1 MAELDIKKLPSNK
14 KKPVK
19 VKPLRTPRALEQEL
33 DNFIK
38 FMVKTS
44 TKRFETKVLNAM
56 NKSTVD
62 KFQDAQTGNYA
73 KIFNKLVK
81 QFERSIN
88 QQFSSKRIQDY
99 IKKLYKRTDKMNDK
113 AFYHAI
119 QSKVGV
125 DAKSI
130 IGTDGLNSFVNAK
143 SLETIGQVV
152 KLKNDMLQNLSQN
165 TLRLMSAGKNLE
177 TLYEEVTNTKQKN
190 LNKSELVSRNELK
203 AFNTQLNNK
212 RASNLGIQK
221 AVWNTV
227 GDERS
232 RPCHV
237 KRDGLEFDIEKGL
250 YHSCDGEW
258 LKPGEEINCRCFATY
273 VVEFD

>member
-1 MAELDIKKLPSNK
+1 MASFDLKQVKTKKEQ
-14 KKPVK
+14 VK

-38 FMVKTS
+38 YMVKTS
-44 TKRFETKVLNAM
+44 TKRFETKVLEAM
-56 NKSTVD
+56 NKSTIE
-62 KFQDAQTGNYA
+62 KFTDAQEGNFA
-73 KIFNKLVK
+73 RIFNKLVK
-81 QFERSIN
+81 DFKRSIN
-88 QQFSSKRIQDY
+88 NQFSEKRIQQY
-99 IKKLYKRTDKMNDK
+99 IKKLYARTDKMNDK

-130 IGTDGLNSFVNAK
+130 IGTDGLNSFINAK

-152 KLKNDMLQNLSQN
+152 KLKNEMIENLSQN

-212 RASNLGIQK
+212 RAQNLGIQK
-221 AVWNTV
+221 AIWNTV

-232 RPCHV
+232 RPCHL
-237 KRDGLEFDIEKGL
+237 KRDGMEFDIEKGL

>member
-62 KFQDAQTGNYA
+62 KFQDAQIGNYA

-113 AFYHAI
+113 AFYHAV

>member
-1 MAELDIKKLPSNK
+1 MAEFDLKQIKTNK
-14 KKPVK
+14 KSAKI
-19 VKPLRTPRALEQEL
+19 KPLRTPRTLENEL

-38 FMVKTS
+38 FMVKTA
-44 TKRFETKVLNAM
+44 TKRFETKVLKAM
-56 NKSTVD
+56 NKSTIA
-62 KFQDAQTGNYA
+62 KFQDAQEGNYA
-73 KIFNKLVK
+73 RIFDKLVRDFQK
-81 QFERSIN
+81 SIN
-88 QQFSSKRIQDY
+88 QQFSEKRIQNY
-99 IKKLYKRTDKMNDK
+99 IKKLYSRTNKMNDK
-113 AFYHAI
+113 AFYHAV

-152 KLKNDMLQNLSQN
+152 KLKNEMMENLSQN

-177 TLYEEVTNTKQKN
+177 TLYEEVSNQKKKN

-203 AFNTQLNNK
+203 AFNSQLNDK
-212 RASNLGIQK
+212 RAANLGIQK
-221 AVWNTV
+221 AIWNTV

-232 RPCHV
+232 RPCHI
-237 KRDGLEFDIEKGL
+237 KRDGKEFDIEKGL
-250 YHSCDGEW
+250 YSSCDQEW

>member
-1 MAELDIKKLPSNK
+1 MAEFDLKQIKTK
-14 KKPVK
+14 KKNVK
-19 VKPLRTPRALEQEL
+19 LKPLRTPRALEQEL

-38 FMVKTS
+38 YMVKTAS
-44 TKRFETKVLNAM
+44 KRFETKVLKAM
-56 NKSTVD
+56 NKTTVD
-62 KFQDAQTGNYA
+62 KFQDAQEGNYA
-73 KIFNKLVK
+73 RIFEKLVK
-81 QFERSIN
+81 DFKKSIN
-88 QQFSSKRIQDY
+88 EQFSESRIKKY
-99 IKKLYKRTDKMNDK
+99 IKKLYGKTDKMNDK
-113 AFYHAI
+113 AFYHAV

-125 DAKSI
+125 DVKSI

-143 SLETIGQVV
+143 SLETIGQIV
-152 KLKNDMLQNLSQN
+152 KLKNEMIENLSQN

-190 LNKSELVSRNELK
+190 LNKSGIVSRNELK

-212 RASNLGIQK
+212 RAENLGVKK

-250 YHSCDGEW
+250 YHSCDG
-258 LKPGEEINCRCFATY
+258 LTIKPGEEINCRCFATY

>member
-1 MAELDIKKLPSNK
+1 MASFDVKTIETK
-14 KKPVK
+14 KKSAK
-19 VKPLRTPRALEQEL
+19 VKPLRTPLTLEKEL
-33 DNFIK
+33 DNFMK
-38 FMVKTS
+38 FMVKS
-44 TKRFETKVLNAM
+44 MSKRFETKVLAAM

-73 KIFNKLVK
+73 NIFNKLVRE
-81 QFERSIN
+81 FEKSIN
-88 QQFSSKRIQDY
+88 EQFSQKRINNY
-99 IKKLYKRTDKMNDK
+99 IKKLYKKTNKLNDK
-113 AFYHAI
+113 AFYHSVN
-119 QSKVGV
+119 SKVGV
-125 DAKSI
+125 DVKSI

-152 KLKNDMLQNLSQN
+152 KVKKEMMENLSQN
-165 TLRLMSAGKNLE
+165 TLRLMSAGKNLD

-203 AFNTQLNNK
+203 TFNSQLSDK
-212 RASNLGIQK
+212 RATNLGIQK

-227 GDERS
+227 GDERT
-232 RPCHV
+232 RPCHR
-237 KRDGLEFDIEKGL
+237 KRDGEEFDIEKGL
-250 YHSCDGEW
+250 YSSCDQKW

>member
-1 MAELDIKKLPSNK
+1 MSSLDVKQVKTG

-19 VKPLRTPRALEQEL
+19 VKPLRTPRALEKEL

-38 FMVKTS
+38 FMVKTAS
-44 TKRFETKVLNAM
+44 KRFETKVLQAM
-56 NKSTVD
+56 NKSTID
-62 KFQDAQTGNYA
+62 KFQDAQEGNYA
-73 KIFNKLVK
+73 RIFEKLVK
-81 QFERSIN
+81 DFKKSIN
-88 QQFSSKRIQDY
+88 AQFSEKRIQTY
-99 IKKLYKRTDKMNDK
+99 IKNLYKRTDKMNDK
-113 AFYHAI
+113 TFYNAI
-119 QSKVGV
+119 QSKIGV

-152 KLKNDMLQNLSQN
+152 KLKNEMVENLSQN
-165 TLRLMSAGKNLE
+165 TLRLMSAGKKLD
-177 TLYEEVTNTKQKN
+177 TLYEEVRNNKQKN

-212 RASNLGIQK
+212 RAQNLGIQK

-232 RPCHV
+232 RPCHL
-237 KRDGLEFDIEKGL
+237 KRDGKEFDIEKGL
-250 YHSCDGEW
+250 YDPCDGEW
-258 LKPGEEINCRCFATY
+258 LKPGEEINCRCYATY

>member
-1 MAELDIKKLPSNK
+1 MAEFDLKQIKTK
-14 KKPVK
+14 KKNVRL
-19 VKPLRTPRALEQEL
+19 KPLRTPRALEQEL

-38 FMVKTS
+38 YMVKTAS
-44 TKRFETKVLNAM
+44 KRFETKVLKAM
-56 NKSTVD
+56 NKTTVD
-62 KFQDAQTGNYA
+62 KFQDAQEGNYA
-73 KIFNKLVK
+73 RIFEKLVK
-81 QFERSIN
+81 DFKKSIN
-88 QQFSSKRIQDY
+88 EQFSESRIKKY
-99 IKKLYKRTDKMNDK
+99 IKKLYGKTDKMNDK
-113 AFYHAI
+113 AFYHAV

-125 DAKSI
+125 DVKSI

-143 SLETIGQVV
+143 SLETIGQIV
-152 KLKNDMLQNLSQN
+152 KLKNEMVENLSQN

-190 LNKSELVSRNELK
+190 LNKSEIVSRNELK

-212 RASNLGIQK
+212 RAENLGVKK

-237 KRDGLEFDIEKGL
+237 KRDGMEFDIEKGL
-250 YHSCDGEW
+250 YHSCDG
-258 LKPGEEINCRCFATY
+258 LTIKPGEEINCRCFATY

>member
-1 MAELDIKKLPSNK
+1 MASFDIKQVQTTK

-19 VKPLRTPRALEQEL
+19 IKPLRTPRALEKEL

-38 FMVKTS
+38 FMVRTTK
-44 TKRFETKVLNAM
+44 KRFEVKVLEAM
-56 NKSTVD
+56 NKSTID
-62 KFQDAQTGNYA
+62 KFQDAQEGNFA
-73 KIFNKLVK
+73 RIFNKLVK
-81 QFERSIN
+81 EFEKSIKDQFN
-88 QQFSSKRIQDY
+88 DKRIQKY
-99 IKKLYKRTDKMNDK
+99 IKSLYGRADKMNDK

-152 KLKNDMLQNLSQN
+152 KLKNDMIQNLSQN

-177 TLYEEVTNTKQKN
+177 TLYEEVSNQNKKN
-190 LNKSELVSRNELK
+190 LNKSEIVSRNELK

-212 RASNLGIQK
+212 RAANLGITK

-237 KRDGLEFDIEKGL
+237 KRDGMEFDIDKGL
-250 YHSCDGEW
+250 YHACDGEY

>member
-113 AFYHAI
+113 AFYHAV

-190 LNKSELVSRNELK
+190 LKKSELVSRNELK

>member
-1 MAELDIKKLPSNK
+1 MAEMDINKVPSNK
-14 KKPVK
+14 KSVK
-19 VKPLRTPRALEQEL
+19 VKPLRTPRALEQEF

-44 TKRFETKVLNAM
+44 TKRFETKVLKAM
-56 NKSTVD
+56 NQSTVE
-62 KFQDAQTGNYA
+62 KFKDAQEGNFA
-73 KIFNKLVK
+73 RIFNKLVK
-81 QFERSIN
+81 DFKKSIN
-88 QQFSSKRIQDY
+88 QQFSEKRIQSY
-99 IKKLYKRTDKMNDK
+99 IKKLYSRTDKMNDK
-113 AFYHAI
+113 AFYQAI

-125 DAKSI
+125 DAKSV

-152 KLKNDMLQNLSQN
+152 KLKNEMIENLSQN

-177 TLYEEVTNTKQKN
+177 TLYEEVSNQKQKN

-212 RASNLGIQK
+212 RAANLGIQK
-221 AVWNTV
+221 AIWNTV

-237 KRDGLEFDIEKGL
+237 KRDGMEYDIEKGL
-250 YHSCDGEW
+250 YHPCDGEY
-258 LKPGEEINCRCFATY
+258 LKPGEEINCRCFATF
-273 VVEFD
+273 VVEFE

>member
-1 MAELDIKKLPSNK
+1 MAKMDIKKVATK
-14 KKPVK
+14 KKTVK

-38 FMVKTS
+38 FMVKS
-44 TKRFETKVLNAM
+44 ATKRFETKVIKAM
-56 NKSTVD
+56 NKSTID
-62 KFQDAQTGNYA
+62 KFQDAQEGNYA
-73 KIFNKLVK
+73 RIFDKLVK
-81 QFERSIN
+81 DFQRSIN
-88 QQFSSKRIQDY
+88 RQFSEKRIQQY

-113 AFYHAI
+113 TFYHAI

-143 SLETIGQVV
+143 SLETSGQVV
-152 KLKNDMLQNLSQN
+152 KLKNEMIQNLSQN

-177 TLYEEVTNTKQKN
+177 TLYEEVTNTKKKN

-212 RASNLGIQK
+212 RAENLGIQK
-221 AVWNTV
+221 GIWNTI

-232 RPCHV
+232 RPCHL
-237 KRDGLEFDIEKGL
+237 KRDGMEFDIEKGL
-250 YHSCDGEW
+250 YHSCDSEW
-258 LKPGEEINCRCFATY
+258 LKPGEDINCRCFTTY